1 VLVVLALSQDC
12 HQVWVEVFVQNTA
25 VFKNNALRVNVLCSI
40 TNTNKH
46 RIVLVTGISSINK
59 DKVHIS
65 YTIKLQDNNNSWFLY
80 TGSSHGELGHH
91 QRH

>member
-1 VLVVLALSQDC
+1 
-12 HQVWVEVFVQNTA
+12 
-25 VFKNNALRVNVLCSI
+25 
-40 TNTNKH
+40 
-46 RIVLVTGISSINK
+46 VTGISSINK

-80 TGSSHGELGHH
+80 TGSSHGELGHR